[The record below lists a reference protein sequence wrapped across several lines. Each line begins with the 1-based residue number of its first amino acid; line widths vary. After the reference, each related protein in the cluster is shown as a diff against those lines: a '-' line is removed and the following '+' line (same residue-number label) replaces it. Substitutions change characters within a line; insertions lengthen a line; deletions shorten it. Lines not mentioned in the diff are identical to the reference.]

1 MTREEAFQ
9 KLLETD
15 PEFKEWYEE
24 HEELKWKVHKLD
36 KHNPPDPELEAE
48 EQRLKRKK
56 KKLQNRLILMLIGL
70 KKQYIHDK
78 IKNWLRKLQI

>member
-1 MTREEAFQ
+1 MTREEAIQ

-36 KHNPPDPELEAE
+36 KHNPPDPEIEAE
-48 EQRLKRKK
+48 EQRLKR
-56 KKLQNRLILMLIGL
+56 
-70 KKQYIHDK
+70 
-78 IKNWLRKLQI
+78 RKLYLKDLMEVRIKEFIAKNEQAA

>member
-1 MTREEAFQ
+1 MTREEAIK

-36 KHNPPDPELEAE
+36 KHFPPDPELEAE
-48 EQRLKRKK
+48 EEKLKRR
-56 KKLQNRLILMLIGL
+56 KLYLKDLMET
-70 KKQYIHDK
+70 K
-78 IKNWLRKLQI
+78 IKEFMEKEGKAA

>member
-1 MTREEAFQ
+1 MTREEAIQ

-48 EQRLKRKK
+48 EQRLKR
-56 KKLQNRLILMLIGL
+56 
-70 KKQYIHDK
+70 
-78 IKNWLRKLQI
+78 RKLYLKDLMEVRIKEFISKNEQAA